1 MPGDLN
7 DFRTCNA
14 KSEVVINSSS
24 YSLGFGLKSGFDT
37 ATEDLYKD
45 YGDKF
50 DKKEN
55 AKSYFSML
63 TRYQEDLGQLD

>member
-7 DFRTCNA
+7 DFRACNS
-14 KSEVVINSSS
+14 KSEVVINSCGF
-24 YSLGFGLKSGFDT
+24 SLGFGLKSGFDT

-45 YGDKF
+45 YGEKF

-55 AKSYFSML
+55 AKSYFNML
-63 TRYQEDLGQLD
+63 TSYQEDLG

>member
-7 DFRTCNA
+7 DFRACNT

-24 YSLGFGLKSGFDT
+24 YSLGFGLKSDFDT

-50 DKKEN
+50 DK
-55 AKSYFSML
+55 
-63 TRYQEDLGQLD
+63 

>member
-1 MPGDLN
+1 MNLRSECKLPGDLN
-7 DFRTCNA
+7 DFRACNA

-24 YSLGFGLKSGFDT
+24 YSLGFGQKSDFDT
-37 ATEDLYKD
+37 ATEELYKD

-50 DKKEN
+50 DKKKG

-63 TRYQEDLGQLD
+63 NTY